1 MKNLTYS
8 FIVAVTS
15 LCFLMWAQLTPRY
28 DVRYDIEELNLYW
41 SRVDSLCVEISKR
54 DSLIT
59 LLRGE
64 LHVSEWNNK
73 GVVAQLD
80 MFTEGK

>member
-1 MKNLTYS
+1 MKNTPALIVLVVS
-8 FIVAVTS
+8 FA
-15 LCFLMWAQLTPRY
+15 FLSWAQITPRY
-28 DVRYDIEELNLYW
+28 VRNDIEEFNLYR
-41 SRVDSLCVEISKR
+41 SRVDSLRVEISKR

-80 MFTEGK
+80 VFTEGK